1 MRKIINL
8 TDAQVSEL
16 SKTKFSGMG
25 FHTVNVKLK
34 NGESLIKKTI
44 LNGRFLVI
52 EEDDVVCSA
61 DIRGIKVV
69 K

>member
-1 MRKIINL
+1 
-8 TDAQVSEL
+8 
-16 SKTKFSGMG
+16 MG

-34 NGESLIKKTI
+34 NGNSLTKKTI

>member
-8 TDAQVSEL
+8 TDAQISEL

-34 NGESLIKKTI
+34 NGNSLTKKTI
-44 LNGRFLVI
+44 LNGRFLVL
-52 EEDDVVCSA
+52 EEDDIISSE
-61 DIRGIKVV
+61 DIRGLKVV